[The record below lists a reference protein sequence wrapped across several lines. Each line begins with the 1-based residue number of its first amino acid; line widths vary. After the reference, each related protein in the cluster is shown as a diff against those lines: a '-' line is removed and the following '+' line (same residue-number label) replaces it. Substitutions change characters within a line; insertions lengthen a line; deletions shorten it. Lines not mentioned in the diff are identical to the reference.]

1 MIKFILGIV
10 VGVVWGVLA
19 VLLIAEEAK
28 RRRKIK
34 D

>member
-19 VLLIAEEAK
+19 VLLIVEEAK
-28 RRRKIK
+28 RRRKNK